1 MSSVSSH
8 VGILRH
14 GPSAWNAWRQKNPTA
29 VPNLAGIAL
38 EASER
43 QLGPTHGGPINLKAA
58 LLRDAELRFAT
69 LTTADLAAADLS
81 GADLAHAR
89 LDHADLRGANLSA
102 SCLDYANLDGADLS
116 GLSLRRASLRFTSLA
131 AANLEAADLAGANL
145 THARLSEANLRA
157 ANLRNARLDYADFAG
172 ADLSEA
178 NLRGANLQNAKNLT
192 PSQLEQSL
200 GDASTILPEHL
211 QGSVSWSPA
220 RSETAPAAPM
230 LAPSFVVR
238 RPTKSRSFTPLLWIA
253 ASVWI
258 TAFAAT
264 AWWQYGENDRSP
276 LSSTDRGPSEL
287 KIAQL
292 PAFTV
297 LRTIDQPDVALLARG
312 DAPEAPTVVTHEP
325 AAYAEIPALPAT
337 GLVGI
342 AQQRPELA
350 DVRQVATE
358 QVSVHSDLGAADR
371 ERPANDSLASME
383 QATRLSNPEINLA
396 STGTFETESLAP
408 SALTSRHFTVVK
420 EAARSRLPLT
430 FSVRPSAALP
440 VLSALKTAARP
451 PLLESLPAQAIAA
464 VPVPPLE
471 RAVLTTVP
479 PSTKIPLLS
488 VRVAAR
494 VPETKQQ
501 IAAGPAPGD
510 PVLLSVSLNRQTI
523 DVYRGTHLIASSK
536 VSSGMPGHETKP
548 GVFSILEKQRFH
560 HSNIYSG
567 APMPW
572 MQRLTRSGTALHAG
586 AVPGYPASHG
596 CIRLPFSFAPKL
608 FQMTAVGGNVL
619 VANDQLAPKPIE
631 HPNLFQPLPAPVRL
645 ALAHTSEDRLNDA
658 LEAAPGYVSLSLV
671 VARDADAP
679 MTTAEMATSTGAQAP
694 VAAAPLRILVTR
706 RTPRDR
712 LIGVQYVLSSMG
724 YLAPQNFDG
733 TFGKATAAAIREFQ
747 RTNGLPE
754 NGALNDELVN
764 KIYEVAGR
772 PTPPEGHL
780 FVRQGFSR
788 VFDVPIAF
796 RKPNEPLGT
805 HFYAALPFAPG
816 ASKARWVAFSWEGG
830 DAAKA
835 LDRLEIPDDVRREI
849 SQRLTPGSSLIVA
862 DTSVD
867 SAILPEGDD
876 FLVWANEEPAK
887 VEPPKV
893 KQADREIKQASRERS
908 KVKQTASSRAAVRQ
922 TQSDNWS
929 RPARRYRREPLPDFY
944 APRFFSRW

>member
-1 MSSVSSH
+1 M
-8 VGILRH
+8 
-14 GPSAWNAWRQKNPTA
+14 
-29 VPNLAGIAL
+29 
-38 EASER
+38 
-43 QLGPTHGGPINLKAA
+43 GPTHGGPINLKAA

-102 SCLDYANLDGADLS
+102 SCLDYANLDGAELS
-116 GLSLRRASLRFTSLA
+116 GLSLRRASLRFASLA

-145 THARLSEANLRA
+145 THAGLSEANLRA

-178 NLRGANLQNAKNLT
+178 NLRGADLQNAKNLT
-192 PSQLEQSL
+192 PSQLAQSL
-200 GDASTILPEHL
+200 GDASTVLPEHL
-211 QGSVSWSPA
+211 QGSVPWSPA
-220 RSETAPAAPM
+220 RSETAHVAPM
-230 LAPSFVVR
+230 LGPSLALR
-238 RPTKSRSFTPLLWIA
+238 RAAKSQSYRPLLWVA
-253 ASVWI
+253 ASVWL
-258 TAFAAT
+258 TAFAAA

-292 PAFTV
+292 PALTV
-297 LRTIDQPDVALLARG
+297 LRTIDRPDVALFAQG
-312 DAPEAPTVVTHEP
+312 DAPETPTIVALQP
-325 AAYAEIPALPAT
+325 SAYAELPALPAT

-342 AQQRPELA
+342 VQQRPELA
-350 DVRQVATE
+350 DVRQVAAE
-358 QVSVHSDLGAADR
+358 QLSVHSDLGAADR
-371 ERPANDSLASME
+371 ERPAGDSLGPMAY
-383 QATRLSNPEINLA
+383 AARLSNPEINLA

-408 SALTSRHFTVVK
+408 SAPTSQHFTVVK
-420 EAARSRLPLT
+420 EAARLRWPLT
-430 FSVRPSAALP
+430 VSVRPSAVLP
-440 VLSALKTAARP
+440 VLFALKTVARR

-464 VPVPPLE
+464 VPIPPLE
-471 RAVLTTVP
+471 RVEPTGAP
-479 PSTKIPLLS
+479 PNSKVPLLT

-619 VANDQLAPKPIE
+619 VANDELAPKPIE

-658 LEAAPGYVSLSLV
+658 LEPAPGYVSLSLV
-671 VARDADAP
+671 VARDADSP
-679 MTTAEMATSTGAQAP
+679 MTTAEMATSTAAQAP

-724 YLAPQNFDG
+724 YLTPQNFDG
-733 TFGKATAAAIREFQ
+733 TFGKATAVAIREFQ

-754 NGALNDELVN
+754 NSALNDELLD
-764 KIYEVAGR
+764 KIYEAAGR

-796 RKPNEPLGT
+796 RNPNEPLGT

-816 ASKARWVAFSWEGG
+816 ASKARWVAFSWDGG

-835 LDRLEIPDDVRREI
+835 LERLDIPDDVRREI

-867 SAILPEGDD
+867 SAILAEGDD
-876 FLVWANEEPAK
+876 FLVWAIEEPAK

-929 RPARRYRREPLPDFY
+929 RPARRYRREPIPDFY